1 MKYVRPP
8 RGVFSERTL
17 ALTKEMGYYNVFWS
31 LAFLDW
37 KVDQQRGWQYAHNN
51 VMTMIHPGSILLLHA
66 ISKDN
71 AEALAKIID
80 DLREKGYHFKSLD
93 DLVKAINRK
102 HVCLRFSHAIMMCKR
117 MGKRMWSEHVTL
129 EYPYHFEEVLKRLSF
144 DPLNVIQLD
153 EKVIYVPLCI
163 DEEQIVVRLQ
173 GIGTVQNPQFWISS
187 QTGDQRKS

>member
-71 AEALAKIID
+71 AEH
-80 DLREKGYHFKSLD
+80 LRKSLMIC
-93 DLVKAINRK
+93 ARK
-102 HVCLRFSHAIMMCKR
+102 GII
-117 MGKRMWSEHVTL
+117 
-129 EYPYHFEEVLKRLSF
+129 LK
-144 DPLNVIQLD
+144 V
-153 EKVIYVPLCI
+153 
-163 DEEQIVVRLQ
+163 
-173 GIGTVQNPQFWISS
+173 
-187 QTGDQRKS
+187 